1 MATVVNSN
9 TPLVRIV
16 STAGQTSFAFNFWIK
31 AETDLKVYV
40 NGVLKTLTTDY
51 TVSAVQQTGGGNVV
65 FGTGLALDDVV
76 VIVGQQP
83 SERTADYPAN
93 GKLSRDALNLESA
106 SYFAILKQNVRD
118 VGRALRAA
126 LTSNV
131 DTTKLSILET
141 PEDRRVLVY
150 DAAQNGFVNSDS
162 DPDANVA
169 ATAASAAAAS
179 ASASAASAS
188 ASAAANSAAAL
199 QATSTTILLIGT
211 GSKTFTT
218 QAGKAFAPGMWVLA
232 ASVANP
238 ANYMHGSVT
247 SYSGTTLILD
257 VTNIGGA
264 GTLADWALSVSGTRG
279 AVGPAGSVTDGD
291 KGDITVSASGA
302 TWTVDNDAVT
312 NAKLANMAAN
322 TVKVRA
328 AGTTGDPSDVALGA
342 SELLG
347 RGSTGDISAIT
358 LGAGL
363 SMAGAVLSASG
374 AKLVDY
380 AIYTNNSNTA
390 TGTTSSS
397 FSGIISGNITVATG
411 NKVVVLGVAS
421 CDFISGCHTQVRVTR
436 GGTSIWGD
444 PASSRHAGDATT
456 INYLTMPLVAMCE
469 DTPGAGTFTYAMEC
483 NRSLGSGTVQYR
495 TPATL
500 ILLELAP

>member
-1 MATVVNSN
+1 
-9 TPLVRIV
+9 
-16 STAGQTSFAFNFWIK
+16 
-31 AETDLKVYV
+31 
-40 NGVLKTLTTDY
+40 
-51 TVSAVQQTGGGNVV
+51 
-65 FGTGLALDDVV
+65 
-76 VIVGQQP
+76 
-83 SERTADYPAN
+83 
-93 GKLSRDALNLESA
+93 
-106 SYFAILKQNVRD
+106 
-118 VGRALRAA
+118 
-126 LTSNV
+126 
-131 DTTKLSILET
+131 
-141 PEDRRVLVY
+141 
-150 DAAQNGFVNSDS
+150 
-162 DPDANVA
+162 
-169 ATAASAAAAS
+169 
-179 ASASAASAS
+179 
-188 ASAAANSAAAL
+188 
-199 QATSTTILLIGT
+199 
-211 GSKTFTT
+211 
-218 QAGKAFAPGMWVLA
+218 
-232 ASVANP
+232 
-238 ANYMHGSVT
+238 
-247 SYSGTTLILD
+247 
-257 VTNIGGA
+257 
-264 GTLADWALSVSGTRG
+264 
-279 AVGPAGSVTDGD
+279 
-291 KGDITVSASGA
+291 
-302 TWTVDNDAVT
+302 VT

-374 AKLVDY
+374 GGKVVDY

-411 NKVVVLGVAS
+411 NKVIVLGVAS